1 MFSYVIGVEDIEATE
16 IFDYLYESYFVEDFI
31 EQKTYLNST
40 IYIDPQSSNENK
52 EEGKELTFW
61 HLTTRE
67 RKYTV
72 KEDNRFVSY
81 KERLL
86 DIDRADRLEWVK
98 KIIENHSISEV
109 KCFYKKETKDKKPI
123 RLYLWLYAKDFVV
136 ILQKLG
142 KSSSFLV
149 TSFYIT
155 HSKKKEDYQEYYDN
169 YISGLDI
176 ELKNCEW
183 F

>member
-1 MFSYVIGVEDIEATE
+1 MFSCIIGVEEIEATE

-31 EQKTYLNST
+31 EQKTYLNGN
-40 IYIDPQSSNENK
+40 IYINPESYKKDENK
-52 EEGKELTFW
+52 ELAFW

-67 RKYTV
+67 KQYT
-72 KEDNRFVSY
+72 KREGKKFVTY

-98 KIIENHSISEV
+98 KIIENHTLPDI
-109 KCFYKKETKDKKPI
+109 KCFYKKETTNKKPI
-123 RLYLWLYAKDFVV
+123 RLYLWLHEKNFVV

-149 TSFYIT
+149 TSFYID
-155 HSKKKEDYQEYYDN
+155 HEDKKVDYQDYYEN
-169 YISGLDI
+169 YTNGLDI
-176 ELKNCEW
+176 DLAGCEW

>member
-1 MFSYVIGVEDIEATE
+1 MFSCIIGVEGIEATE

-31 EQKTYLNST
+31 EQKTYLNGN
-40 IYIDPQSSNENK
+40 IYINPESYKKDENK
-52 EEGKELTFW
+52 ELAFW

-67 RKYTV
+67 KQYT
-72 KEDNRFVSY
+72 KREGKKFVTY

-98 KIIENHSISEV
+98 KIIENHTLPDI
-109 KCFYKKETKDKKPI
+109 KCFYKKETTNKKPI
-123 RLYLWLYAKDFVV
+123 RLYLWLHEKNFVV

-149 TSFYIT
+149 TSFYID
-155 HSKKKEDYQEYYDN
+155 HEDKKVDYQDYYEN
-169 YISGLDI
+169 YTNGLDI
-176 ELKNCEW
+176 DLASCEW

>member
-1 MFSYVIGVEDIEATE
+1 MFSCIIGVEEIEATE

-31 EQKTYLNST
+31 EQKTYLNGN
-40 IYIDPQSSNENK
+40 IYINPESYKKDENK
-52 EEGKELTFW
+52 ELAFW

-67 RKYTV
+67 KQYT
-72 KEDNRFVSY
+72 KREGKKFVTY

-98 KIIENHSISEV
+98 KIIENYTLPDI
-109 KCFYKKETKDKKPI
+109 KCFYKKETANKKPI
-123 RLYLWLYAKDFVV
+123 RLYLWLYEKNFVV
-136 ILQKLG
+136 ILQKLR

-149 TSFYIT
+149 TSFYID
-155 HSKKKEDYQEYYDN
+155 HEDKKVDYQDYYEN
-169 YISGLDI
+169 YTNGLDI
-176 ELKNCEW
+176 DLAGCEW